1 MSIFLRV
8 LFGLL
13 GFATVAIVASIAPVD
28 DTPYQQTDF
37 YAETTARLAK
47 LASPP
52 PPTKAIQAGWAKV
65 NLTPAFTTP
74 TAGYGAR
81 EGRHWTQVKDSIFVR
96 ATVLDN
102 GSTKVAVVSADLLIF
117 PPAVTA
123 QLKQRL
129 PEVGFHWENTFVGAT
144 HTHNSLGAW
153 ADGPTGKMFGGE
165 YDTKVVQHITDIVLK
180 AIKQANTQLA
190 PVEIGYAQ
198 VYVADMI
205 RNRLVKDAGTIDAF
219 VRMLKLRKA
228 SGESALLCTYAAHA
242 TTLDADKEKWLS
254 RDYPGALVDSLEKR
268 SASFAMFMAGAVGS
282 MGPLEEEKDDWK
294 QLENEAAGLQIEIEK
309 TLPRFIFKADST
321 LGMLTLP
328 LTLRDPH
335 ARIAN
340 GWRMRPWL
348 FYKLFGDYPT
358 DLKALRIGNT
368 ILLGTPCDF
377 SGELVNDFK
386 TICTQKGVNL
396 MITSFNGGYVGYITP
411 DKYYGMDSYE
421 TRTMNWFGPQN
432 AAYFEEL
439 MQGLI
444 SKL

>member
-1 MSIFLRV
+1 MRTIARIL
-8 LFGLL
+8 LGLL
-13 GFATVAIVASIAPVD
+13 GLAVIAALVCFAPVD
-28 DTPYQQTDF
+28 DSPYQQTD
-37 YAETTARLAK
+37 YYTQTNARLAK
-47 LASPP
+47 LASPRAA
-52 PPTKAIQAGWAKV
+52 TKPISAGWAKV

-81 EGRHWTQVKDSIFVR
+81 EGRHWKQVKDSVFVR

-102 GSTKVAVVSADLLIF
+102 GATKVAIVSADLLIF
-117 PPAVTA
+117 PPAVSA

-129 PEVGFHWENTFVGAT
+129 KEVGFSWETTFVGAT

-153 ADGPTGKMFGGE
+153 ADGPTGKMFGGQ
-165 YDTKVVQHITDIVLK
+165 YDPKVVEHITAAVLK
-180 AIKQANTQLA
+180 AIEQANRQLA

-205 RNRLVKDAGTIDAF
+205 RNRLVQNAGTIDAF
-219 VRMLKLRKA
+219 VRMLKFRKA
-228 SGESALLCTYAAHA
+228 SGESAMLCTYAAHP
-242 TTLDADKEKWLS
+242 TTLDADKEQWLS

-268 SASFAMFMAGAVGS
+268 SATFAMFMAGAVGS

-309 TLPRFIFKADST
+309 TIPRFAFSTDST
-321 LGMLTLP
+321 LGMLSLP
-328 LTLRDPH
+328 LSLREPH
-335 ARIAN
+335 ARVAN

-348 FYKLFGDYPT
+348 FYQLFGDYPN

-368 ILLGTPCDF
+368 VLVGTPCDF

-396 MITSFNGGYVGYITP
+396 MITSFNGGYIGYITP
-411 DKYYGMDSYE
+411 DKYYQMDSYE

-444 SKL
+444 RKL